1 MREIYEKYMKY
12 MRDCTKIFLKRQEKL
27 EINEKNGNDDGDDE
41 WILMMNLNLMNVWR
55 KKVRRKSGNKDVLT
69 WY

>member
-1 MREIYEKYMKY
+1 MRDIYEKYMKY

-27 EINEKNGNDDGDDE
+27 EINEKNRSDDDE

-55 KKVRRKSGNKDVLT
+55 KKCGGNQETKMF
-69 WY
+69 

>member
-12 MRDCTKIFLKRQEKL
+12 MRNCTKIFLKRQEKL
-27 EINEKNGNDDGDDE
+27 EINEKNRSDDDDE